1 MASRPALIAICGP
14 TASGKSAL
22 AHHLAL
28 THPNVELVSVDAFGV
43 YRGMNIGTASPTAAE
58 RAEVR
63 YHLVDLT
70 DATEE
75 FSVTEF
81 QAAYRGVRQDLAQ
94 RGVTGLLVGGTGLYH
109 RIVIDDLTPPGQWP
123 EIREALET
131 EVAALGPEVLH
142 ARLVELDPL
151 AASRMEPSNTRRVLR
166 ALEVC
171 IGSGQPFS
179 SFGPGLEAYPENPI
193 IQIGL
198 RWPVDVLTV
207 RIRERVESMV
217 ANGWQDEVRDL
228 LARGGLSRTAGQAV
242 GYAEMIAVCRGTL
255 TVQDAIDQISLRT
268 RQLAVRQLRWFR
280 RDPRLRW
287 VDVESD
293 PVGEVA
299 GIVSALLT
307 R

>member
-1 MASRPALIAICGP
+1 MADRPALIAICGP

-28 THPNVELVSVDAFGV
+28 THPDVELVSVDAFGV
-43 YRGMNIGTASPTAAE
+43 YRGMDIGTASPTAAE
-58 RAEVR
+58 QAEVR
-63 YHLVDLT
+63 YHLVDLV

-81 QAAYRGVRQDLAQ
+81 QEAYRGVRRDLAE
-94 RGVTGLLVGGTGLYH
+94 RGVTGILVGGTGLYH

-123 EIREALET
+123 EIRETLEA
-131 EVAALGPEVLH
+131 EVVTVGPQVLH
-142 ARLVELDPL
+142 SRLSELDPL

-171 IGSGQPFS
+171 IGSGKPFS

-193 IQIGL
+193 VQFGL
-198 RWPVDVLTV
+198 RWPMEVLTT
-207 RIRERVESMV
+207 RIRERVEWMV
-217 ANGWQDEVRDL
+217 AHGWQTEVRRL
-228 LARGGLSRTAGQAV
+228 LAAGGLSRTAGQAV
-242 GYAEMIAVCRGTL
+242 GYAEMIEVCRGTL
-255 TVQDAIDQISLRT
+255 SVDDAIKQISLRT

-299 GIVSALLT
+299 EHLSDLLT
-307 R
+307 P

>member
-1 MASRPALIAICGP
+1 MAHRPALIAICGP

-28 THPNVELVSVDAFGV
+28 SHTDVELVSVDAYGV
-43 YRGMNIGTASPTAAE
+43 YRGMNIGTASPTVAE
-58 RAEVR
+58 QAEVR
-63 YHLVDLT
+63 YHLIDLV

-81 QAAYRGVRQDLAQ
+81 HEAYRNVRTDLAD
-94 RGVTGLLVGGTGLYH
+94 RGVTGILVGGTGLYH

-123 EIREALET
+123 DIRKALEA
-131 EVAALGPEVLH
+131 EVAEIGSEALH
-142 ARLVELDPL
+142 ARLAHLDPL
-151 AASRMEPSNTRRVLR
+151 AASRMEPTNSRRILR

-171 IGSGQPFS
+171 IGSGEPFS

-193 IQIGL
+193 LQFGL
-198 RWPVDVLTV
+198 RWPMEVLTS
-207 RIRERVESMV
+207 RIRERVEAMV
-217 ANGWQDEVRDL
+217 ASGWQTEVRDL
-228 LARGGLSRTAGQAV
+228 LAAGGLSRTAGQAV
-242 GYAEMIAVCRGTL
+242 GYAEMIEVCQGRL
-255 TVQDAIDQISLRT
+255 TVAEAIELISLRT

-293 PVGEVA
+293 PIGEAA
-299 GIVSALLT
+299 GHISALLSQ
-307 R
+307 